1 MLVWADTVLHGR
13 VVSVTGGD
21 VLTLVDAQQH
31 EYKLCLAYIDA
42 PELGQTFGD
51 EAQAAL
57 AAAVLNRAV
66 TVQTEGKAGDGC
78 MLAEVFSPD
87 GTNVNLELVR
97 RGLAWHNYLDKHAS
111 AMRDRYGAASMEA
124 QLERRGMWAL
134 DRLEPPKDY
143 RARFERV
150 MRWWF
155 YAIATCAALA
165 AVAGIYAAYGPRID
179 AWLAK
184 QDEPEKSRAED

>member
-1 MLVWADTVLHGR
+1 VLVWAETVLHGR

-21 VLTLVDAQQH
+21 VLTLVDAQH
-31 EYKLCLAYIDA
+31 REYRLCLAYLDA

-57 AAAVLNRAV
+57 AAAVLNRTV
-66 TVQTEGKAGDGC
+66 TAQTEGEAGDGC
-78 MLAEVFSPD
+78 MPAEVISPD
-87 GTNVNLELVR
+87 GTNVNLELLR
-97 RGLAWHNYLDKHAS
+97 RGLAWHNYLDQHAS
-111 AMRDRYGAASMEA
+111 ATRDRYRAASMEA

-134 DRLEPPKDY
+134 DSVEPPQDY
-143 RARFERV
+143 RARVKRA

-155 YAIATCAALA
+155 YAIATCAGIAAL
-165 AVAGIYAAYGPRID
+165 AGIYAVYGPRID

-184 QDEPEKSRAED
+184 QDELDKSRRKD